1 MMSQQPH
8 VAITASACY
17 LPTQILNNRDIIER
31 FNLDVDEAWIESRT
45 GIHQRHWMNDEETTS
60 DMVVAV
66 AREILQRRNLSPN
79 DLDRII
85 LATISGDYPSPAT
98 ATIAAQKLG
107 TRCAAFDISA
117 ACTGFLYALDIGAGA
132 IRNGDQRVLVVAADA
147 RSRFIDKTDRRGTV
161 LFADGAA
168 GILLE
173 SSAQAGLLGVFLGAN
188 GHIPTMGAW
197 VNAGGARN
205 PTTPETVAKGEHY
218 LQVDTLNNIFPM
230 FIDHVEEAISK
241 VLKKVGLSL
250 DDIDV
255 FIPHQG
261 NSHLIDRIIARL
273 DFPAKRTINY
283 VHRHGNTSGATIPI
297 ALVEALECGDI
308 QPGQKVLMATFGA
321 GNTFG
326 AAVYQF

>member
-1 MMSQQPH
+1 MMSPH
-8 VAITASACY
+8 SHIAITAFACH
-17 LPTQILNNRDIIER
+17 LPTQVLSNRDIIER
-31 FNLDVDEAWIESRT
+31 FNLKVDEAWIESRT
-45 GIHQRHWMNDEETTS
+45 GIQQRHWLKDDETTS

-66 AREILQRRNLSPN
+66 ARELLQQRNLQPE

-98 ATIAAQKLG
+98 ATIVAQKLG

-117 ACTGFLYALDIGAGA
+117 ACTGFLYALDTGAGA
-132 IRNGDQRVLVVAADA
+132 IRNGDQRVMVIAADA

-173 SSAQAGLLGVFLGAN
+173 SSSQPGLLGVFLGAN

-197 VNAGGARN
+197 VNAGGARI
-205 PTTPETVAKGEHY
+205 PTSAESVANGEHF

-230 FIDHVEEAISK
+230 FIDHVEEAINK
-241 VLKKVGLSL
+241 VLKKARLSL
-250 DDIDV
+250 SDIDV

-261 NSHLIDRIIARL
+261 NSHLIDKIIERL
-273 DFPAKRTINY
+273 EFPAERTINY
-283 VHRHGNTSGATIPI
+283 VYRHGNTSGATIPI

-308 QPGQKVLMATFGA
+308 QRGQKVLMATFGA